1 MMIFRLFGRNFAR
14 QSGAAFSRLGLSALL
29 SLAVVLSACAP
40 ARPVQQSGDETYT
53 ASDMPPLRK
62 RASNRL
68 QLAVL
73 YFQDGKPKFAMDEVK
88 QAIQIDPDWY
98 EPYWMRGLIQMQLN
112 DLPAAED
119 SFRKALGMNPGSAD
133 LKHNYAVLLCKMQRY
148 PEGLALFDTVLAT
161 PTYTQRVKTL
171 MERGNCQLANKQAA
185 AAQSSF
191 MQAYDM
197 EPGNPL
203 VAVKLAQLLQSMG
216 DAQAAQKYIRAVN
229 NSDKATAESLWLG
242 VRIER
247 RLGNNGAVEQ
257 LGGQLRKRFADS
269 REAMAFE
276 RGSFDE

>member
-1 MMIFRLFGRNFAR
+1 MTSWHPQR
-14 QSGAAFSRLGLSALL
+14 GAARSPATALHQSMLCALL
-29 SLAVVLSACAP
+29 GALLLLGACAP
-40 ARPVQQSGDETYT
+40 TRPALKGDEESYT

-73 YFQDGKPKFAMDEVK
+73 YFQDGKAKFAMDEVK
-88 QAIQIDPDWY
+88 QAILIDPDWY
-98 EPYWMRGLIQMQLN
+98 EPYWMRGVIQMQLN
-112 DLPAAED
+112 DLPAAEE
-119 SFRKALGMNPGSAD
+119 SYRKALAINPNSAD

-148 PEGLALFDTVLAT
+148 PEGLALFDNVLAT

-171 MERGNCQLANKQAA
+171 MERGSCQAANKQVS
-185 AAQSSF
+185 AAQASYG
-191 MQAYDM
+191 QAYDM

-203 VAVKLAQLLQSMG
+203 VALKLAQLLYASNDDKG
-216 DAQAAQKYIRAVN
+216 AQKYVRAIN

-247 RLGNNGAVEQ
+247 RLGNAGAVDQ
-257 LGGQLRKRFADS
+257 LGGQLRKRFAES
-269 REAMAFE
+269 REALAFE